1 MKYTFSPALSP
12 VDQYLPLAQTADE
25 CGFTHAALPDAVFYP
40 EKVDEDYP
48 YTSDGKRF
56 WTADTPWLE
65 PWVAIPAMAAVT
77 QRLGFCTSVMKLA
90 IRNPLLVART
100 VQSAAALA
108 EGRVI
113 LGVGLGWIPEE
124 FEWCGTDYRTRGK
137 RANEAIEIIR
147 LLLAG
152 GMVEYHGEHYGFDRL
167 QISPAPKQRVPIYVG
182 GHSKPAIRRT
192 VKYADGWTSAM
203 LTTPEIQKLIGE
215 IKTALKEAGRE
226 HDPFEY
232 QVTCVDAFDK
242 DGFKRLEDVGV
253 TDVIVQPWLFYG
265 VAINGTLQE
274 KQDGLKRFADQ
285 VIHAD

>member
-1 MKYTFSPALSP
+1 MMY
-12 VDQYLPLAQTADE
+12 
-25 CGFTHAALPDAVFYP
+25 
-40 EKVDEDYP
+40 
-48 YTSDGKRF
+48 
-56 WTADTPWLE
+56 
-65 PWVAIPAMAAVT
+65 
-77 QRLGFCTSVMKLA
+77 
-90 IRNPLLVART
+90 
-100 VQSAAALA
+100 
-108 EGRVI
+108 
-113 LGVGLGWIPEE
+113 
-124 FEWCGTDYRTRGK
+124 
-137 RANEAIEIIR
+137 
-147 LLLAG
+147 
-152 GMVEYHGEHYGFDRL
+152 
-167 QISPAPKQRVPIYVG
+167 
-182 GHSKPAIRRT
+182 
-192 VKYADGWTSAM
+192 TSAM